1 MENLTSQLKEFSKK
15 HYLDY
20 KLFQI
25 KKIKTNF
32 ISKKIITYGKNEY
45 FFEINNNDK
54 KNFFPYFE
62 AKQDLS
68 DLENWILSISK
79 TQEQHFKIVKDLDKS
94 KEDRSNFKKKYD
106 V

>member
-1 MENLTSQLKEFSKK
+1 MK
-15 HYLDY
+15 
-20 KLFQI
+20 
-25 KKIKTNF
+25 
-32 ISKKIITYGKNEY
+32 
-45 FFEINNNDK
+45 K

>member
-45 FFEINNNDK
+45 FFEINKNEK

-62 AKQDLS
+62 AKLGLS

-79 TQEQHFKIVKDLDKS
+79 TQEQHFRIVKDLDES
-94 KEDRSNFKKKYD
+94 KEDRSNFKKKYN

>member
-1 MENLTSQLKEFSKK
+1 MEDLTSQLKEFSKK
-15 HYLDY
+15 YYLDF

-25 KKIKTNF
+25 KQIKKNF
-32 ISKKIITYGKNEY
+32 KRKKIITYGKNEY
-45 FFEINNNDK
+45 FFEINKKDK
-54 KNFFPYFE
+54 NFFFPYFK

-68 DLENWILSISK
+68 DLENWISSISK

-94 KEDRSNFKKKYD
+94 KEDRSNFKKKYN